1 MRDYLDSPVPG
12 YRTRIEQDYW
22 CRTCKECYTR
32 TLRFEND
39 VGEYGGD
46 ESCPLCG
53 HDGVVAS
60 EREDTVDSIE

>member
-1 MRDYLDSPVPG
+1 MRDWIDSPVST
-12 YRTRIEQDYW
+12 YRQRIESEYW
-22 CRTCKECYTR
+22 CRTCKERYTR

-53 HDGVVAS
+53 QDGVLAS
-60 EREDTVDSIE
+60 ERESQVIE